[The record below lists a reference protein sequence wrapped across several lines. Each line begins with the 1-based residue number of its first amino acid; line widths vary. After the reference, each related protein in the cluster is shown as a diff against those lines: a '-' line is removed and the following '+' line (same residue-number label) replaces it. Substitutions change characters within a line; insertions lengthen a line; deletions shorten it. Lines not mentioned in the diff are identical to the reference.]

1 MSIYD
6 FDFCIANYLQTL
18 AMKQFWFLAFFFVV
32 VVLFRSLK
40 FFLNVL
46 IDFGGV
52 WGLVFLI

>member
-52 WGLVFLI
+52 